1 MVRRVLALVA
11 VTAAAVALFFTATS
25 APAPPSPNAPRSL
38 SLTFVQRAGRAG
50 DELQI
55 SPQAG
60 AWSQRARGG
69 PLHFRFS
76 WLECDLDGKRCSTAP
91 GLKTRSIVPP
101 QELRIV
107 TLRAAITATNRF
119 GSTTVRTSNFFYD
132 EAGLPVKDKQ
142 DLRPFFYGPAQ
153 LRSRY
158 ALRADQDGAGETIVI
173 TARWRAPRLRAAV
186 NRFSSHYGLPLVC
199 GTAQAGRSCFEL
211 ADHTL
216 GHPRYV
222 VPGEDED
229 IEWAH
234 AIAPKARIVV
244 VRAEPVTDLLRA
256 VGREER
262 LGDAHV
268 VSASWAAPG
277 RGAALY
283 RPVAAACHV
292 AHVVCSF
299 PSGDSASPGDR
310 PSNSPYVLAVGGS
323 VFKPRPD
330 GSLAAETR
338 WPFSGY
344 GGTRDT
350 LRRPTWQRG
359 LPACRALKTKTTS
372 GFVLR
377 IRSPSCD
384 FRTVPDVSATAYG
397 VLEYEIPAK
406 RHRTPGWFVG
416 GGTSLSSPL
425 WAALIALADHE
436 LGRDGQAALGIDELH
451 EVLYRGWVSGGL
463 DDIGDRGWDTRTGW
477 GSPKAGIVDA
487 LARAIERHRATR

>member
-11 VTAAAVALFFTATS
+11 VSAAAVALFFTATS
-25 APAPPSPNAPRSL
+25 APSPPSPNAPRSL
-38 SLTFVQRAGRAG
+38 SRTFVQRTGGAG

-55 SPQAG
+55 SPQVG
-60 AWSQRARGG
+60 AWSQRVRA

-76 WLECDLDGKRCSTAP
+76 WLECDLDGKRCSAAP
-91 GLKTRSIVPP
+91 GLETKSIVPP

-107 TLRAAITATNRF
+107 TLRGAITATNRF
-119 GSTTVRTSNFFYD
+119 GSTTVTTSNFFYD
-132 EAGLPVKDKQ
+132 EAGFPIKDRQ
-142 DLRPFFYGPAQ
+142 DLRPFLYDPAQ

-158 ALRADQDGAGETIVI
+158 GLRPAQDGRGETIVI
-173 TARWRAPRLRAAV
+173 TARWRAPRLRTAV

-199 GTAQAGRSCFEL
+199 GTAHAGRSCFEL

-216 GHPRYV
+216 GHPQYV
-222 VPGEDED
+222 VPAEDED

-244 VRAEPVTDLLRA
+244 VRAMPVADLLRA
-256 VGREER
+256 LGRRER
-262 LGDAHV
+262 LEDAHV
-268 VSASWAAPG
+268 VSASWGAPG

-283 RPVAAACHV
+283 RPVAAACHG

-299 PSGDSASPGDR
+299 PSGDYGSPGNR

-323 VFKPRPD
+323 VFRPQPD
-330 GSLAAETR
+330 GSLAPEER
-338 WPFSGY
+338 WPLSGY
-344 GGTRDT
+344 GETRTT
-350 LRRPTWQRG
+350 LPRPTWQRG
-359 LPACRALKTKTTS
+359 LPACQAFKSKTTS
-372 GFVLR
+372 GLVLR

-384 FRTVPDVSATAYG
+384 FRSVPDVTATADG

-425 WAALIALADHE
+425 WAGLIALADQE
-436 LGRDGQAALGIDELH
+436 LERDGQAPMGIDELH
-451 EVLYRGWVSGGL
+451 NVLYRGWVSGGL
-463 DDIGDRGWDTRTGW
+463 EDIGDRGWDTRTGW

-487 LARAIERHRATR
+487 LATAIERYRASR